1 LESPAVDAA
10 KATKRQVEAEK
21 KLADSTIVF
30 QDRLAQLEADYQSAV
45 HYVKGTEKM
54 IRRMKEELTKYKSQN
69 AFLQTELHELKR
81 QDLKGSDEEI
91 QGWESEKDRLVKE
104 IEALQL

>member
-1 LESPAVDAA
+1 ADMVDANRRVA
-10 KATKRQVEAEK
+10 EAEK

-30 QDRLAQLEADYQSAV
+30 QDRLTQLESDYQSAV

-54 IRRMKEELTKYKSQN
+54 IHRMKEELTKYKSQN

-81 QDLKGSDEEI
+81 QSLRGSEEEQ
-91 QGWESEKDRLVKE
+91 QGSEEEKERLVKE
-104 IEALQL
+104 IEALQTTQK